1 MSINKSYKDKL
12 QFKIN
17 FVFGIVLTFTL
28 LAIIAIGIWLTSK
41 ELIAKDRHLIEKIGE
56 SIVLNLEKQTVF
68 AENVVATMASLSIAN
83 RQKEAL
89 KKQLDYQMKA
99 MASNLAIAGGGIWPR
114 PYTLDPEKEK
124 ASLFWLRKDDQSFTF
139 SPSYNQEGAGE
150 YFLQEWYLPVQ
161 FNQKAG
167 CYWSRSYTDIVSQ
180 AAMVTCSQSMM
191 IDGIFQ
197 GVATVDVNLN
207 WLQKDLQKF
216 MQGTEGYALVLDRND
231 NFIASPNSAFQKDI
245 LGHQSSEVAFGKL
258 LNQAENNSE
267 GFKSLQNAIADYR
280 QKSLKVDK
288 PNIAKY
294 LAINGV
300 GVDTAESLN
309 ITNYLFSNDTSL
321 HTQRSEI
328 SSDPIFKEPV
338 ELVLLHMANTDWL
351 VALVIP
357 ERLVLARA
365 KEVSYQILL
374 IMGIGIL
381 LGALFLSYQLHHM
394 LVKPLRSMINSIRA
408 NRDEGIYLDD
418 SASDELTELAQAYNT
433 KQQALNQSNEV
444 LLLSKRRYQSML
456 DTAIEGIISLDE
468 DFKIIGANPAS
479 LDLFSCTKEQLI
491 GLSFSAMLNRESY
504 ANFTDW
510 IKQLTTTQ
518 SAHQELILMDIDG
531 LGETTI
537 ECSANHA
544 GTLDDQF
551 LTLFIRD
558 ISERKAAEEKLNR
571 LATTDNLTGL
581 ANRNAFNN
589 LLEHM
594 MQIAHRHDK
603 SVALLFIDLD
613 FFKAV
618 NDTYG
623 HTIGDKLLCE
633 VADRLLTPRRQTD
646 LVARLGGDEFAVVL
660 SHFKRIDNVCTIAQ
674 DIINSMKVPFVID
687 GINCQIGAS
696 VGIAVYPD
704 HAIDQTSLIQQ
715 ADFAMYQAKDAGRNS
730 WRFFASEQQQE
741 QQRLQQLTEELAIA
755 IHEKQLVL
763 YFQPIKDFNSHQIIR
778 CESLVRWMHPVNGLI
793 PPNDFIHVAES
804 SGLITELGAWVLE
817 EACRTLASWDQQG
830 INLQYISVNIS
841 ALQLQRTDLV
851 SFTKKM
857 LQQYDLE
864 GQRLIFEITE
874 SLLLDKKCSAVL
886 RKISTLG
893 IQLAIDDFGTG
904 YSSLSY
910 MQDYPIDILK
920 IDRSFVWNLK
930 QSSDLPMCKAIIMLA
945 HSLNISVV
953 AEGVETQYQQDA
965 LQALDCDA
973 VQGYLL
979 SRPLPEAD
987 FLKWL
992 SARWL
997 TENCDRNEILAI

>member
-1 MSINKSYKDKL
+1 MSINKSYKDTL

-99 MASNLAIAGGGIWPR
+99 MASNPAIAGGGIWPR

-124 ASLFWLRKDDQSFTF
+124 ASLFWLRKDHQSFSF
-139 SPSYNQEGAGE
+139 SPSYNQEGGGE

-161 FNQKAG
+161 FNQKKG
-167 CYWSRSYTDIVSQ
+167 CYWSRSYTDVISQ
-180 AAMVTCSQSMM
+180 AAMVTCSQGMM

-197 GVATVDVNLN
+197 GVATVDMNLD
-207 WLQKDLQKF
+207 WLQKDLQNF
-216 MQGTEGYALVLDRND
+216 MQGTEGYALVLDRNND
-231 NFIASPNSAFQKDI
+231 FIASPTSAFQKNI
-245 LGHQSSEVAFGKL
+245 LGQLGSGISFGKSL
-258 LNQAENNSE
+258 DQAENDSE

-280 QKSLKVDK
+280 QKRPKVDK

-300 GVDTAESLN
+300 GIDTLESLN
-309 ITNYLFSNDTSL
+309 ITNYLFSNDTQL

-394 LVKPLRSMINSIRA
+394 LVKPLRSMINNIRA
-408 NRDEGIYLDD
+408 HKDEEIYLDD
-418 SASDELTELAQAYNT
+418 SASDELTELALAYNT

-444 LLLSKRRYQSML
+444 LLQSKRRYQSML
-456 DTAIEGIISLDE
+456 DTAIEGIISLDQ

-479 LDLFSCTKEQLI
+479 LILFSCTKEQLI
-491 GLSFSAMLNRESY
+491 GLSFSAMLNRQSH
-504 ANFTDW
+504 ADFTDW
-510 IKQLTTTQ
+510 IKHLTKTQ
-518 SAHQELILMDIDG
+518 SAHQELILTDIDG

-544 GTLDDQF
+544 GTLENQF

-646 LVARLGGDEFAVVL
+646 LVARLGGDEFAIVL
-660 SHFKRIDNVCTIAQ
+660 SHFERIDNVCTIAQ

-715 ADFAMYQAKDAGRNS
+715 ADFAMYQAKDAGRNG
-730 WRFFASEQQQE
+730 WRIFASEQQQE

-755 IHEKQLVL
+755 IREKQLVL
-763 YFQPIKDFNSHQIIR
+763 YFQPIKDFNSNQIIR
-778 CESLVRWMHPVNGLI
+778 CESLVRWIHPVNGLI
-793 PPNDFIHVAES
+793 RPNDFIQVAES

-817 EACRTLASWDQQG
+817 EACRTLASWDKQG
-830 INLQYISVNIS
+830 INLQHISVNIS

-851 SFTKKM
+851 SFTKNI

-886 RKISTLG
+886 REISTLG

-910 MQDYPIDILK
+910 LQDYPIDILK
-920 IDRSFVWNLK
+920 IDRSFVWNL
-930 QSSDLPMCKAIIMLA
+930 QQASDLPMCKAIIILA
-945 HSLNISVV
+945 HSLEISVV

-965 LQALDCDA
+965 LQTLDCDA

-987 FLKWL
+987 FLEWL
-992 SARWL
+992 SNNNTTSLPAPL
-997 TENCDRNEILAI
+997 EFVF